1 MNIDVQRPITV
12 GLVLVLAG
20 FGGFLVWAGFAP
32 LTSAAIAP
40 GMVVADSRNK
50 AIQHLEGGIIRE
62 VLVREGDEVAAG
74 TVLARLDSAM
84 AEASLGRLEAA
95 RRESLV
101 FRDEVIP
108 RSEQA
113 LKAAQAAWQ
122 GETGSFYDVMESRRM
137 LLDAELMHARAI
149 SEQWQMLSELVLCCG
164 LADLEALEMLSGQ
177 PLAPADGINSDTNQ
191 IHEAH

>member
-20 FGGFLVWAGFAP
+20 FGGFLAWAGFAP

-84 AEASLGRLEAA
+84 AEASER
-95 RRESLV
+95 
-101 FRDEVIP
+101 
-108 RSEQA
+108 
-113 LKAAQAAWQ
+113 
-122 GETGSFYDVMESRRM
+122 
-137 LLDAELMHARAI
+137 
-149 SEQWQMLSELVLCCG
+149 
-164 LADLEALEMLSGQ
+164 
-177 PLAPADGINSDTNQ
+177 
-191 IHEAH
+191 